1 MKNEE
6 NNAQKSNKK
15 RKLNLFKG
23 GRNKKNADTDNNQ
36 IMEIN
41 KAYVTKV
48 KDKDTI
54 KKSIL
59 VIAVLIEVLAFV
71 FPFVCMYYN
80 VEEENGKIAAHY
92 DFDLRNDMVTLYEGN
107 MITYEQV
114 KNYVENYY
122 NLIKLVQ
129 SNSEISRKDIKNYNN
144 SIKEIPLINY
154 DESELKSNKSFL
166 KGFRDELEKGFYSQ
180 IITYY
185 HDLNIISDETYKV
198 FQMYSL
204 EDVKEFCRDIIE
216 KNIGNPDEIILQ
228 TDWQEY
234 KSAEDFLKKISAPK

>member
-6 NNAQKSNKK
+6 NNAQKNNEK

-23 GRNKKNADTDNNQ
+23 GRNKKNADTNNNQ

-41 KAYVTKV
+41 KAYVTKE
-48 KDKDTI
+48 KDTI
-54 KKSIL
+54 KIATL
-59 VIAVLIEVLAFV
+59 VIAILIEVLAFV
-71 FPFVCMYYN
+71 FVFVCIYN
-80 VEEENGKIAAHY
+80 NFEEKDGQIAAKY

-107 MITYEQV
+107 MITYEQL

-185 HDLNIISDETYKV
+185 HDLNIISDETYNV
-198 FQMYSL
+198 FHL
-204 EDVKEFCRDIIE
+204 EDVKEFYRDIIE
-216 KNIGNPDEIILQ
+216 KNIGNPDEIISQ